1 LASTRE
7 TAASAP
13 IRAKHAN
20 ESSPAKHANETR
32 RAKHAC
38 ESMRVRPVAPRS
50 SPSLIKSWDP
60 RIARPNSPESASPHL
75 ATVIT
80 KSARHPCKG
89 AIRPKWNLTRMVCK
103 IKQKEDRSVKLV
115 VNPDRGGDRLDGWQQ
130 PAITR
135 PLRTTRAGVPGTGW
149 PKSRGRM
156 AEWFKAPVLKT
167 GRGFRS
173 LVGSNPTPSASPSAA
188 GRLLARTIG
197 ADLVQRQV

>member
-1 LASTRE
+1 MAASTPR
-7 TAASAP
+7 
-13 IRAKHAN
+13 RATHAN
-20 ESSPAKHANETR
+20 ESR
-32 RAKHAC
+32 
-38 ESMRVRPVAPRS
+38 RVRPVAPRS

-115 VNPDRGGDRLDGWQQ
+115 VNPDRGGDRLDGRRQ

-135 PLRTTRAGVPGTGW
+135 PLRTTRAGVPGTRW
-149 PKSRGRM
+149 PKSSGRM

-167 GRGFRS
+167 GRGSAPSWVRIPLLPPAQALPAVCWRVRS
-173 LVGSNPTPSASPSAA
+173 GLILSSDRSNVTEMQSI
-188 GRLLARTIG
+188 RLALLRRN
-197 ADLVQRQV
+197 LR